1 MMTHANDVQQIMRDI
16 QSPYLVVV
24 ALYGTQG
31 HLKTAGF
38 RKIHSDL
45 WVQCHSVGLSIL
57 KGFNRREIDYFS
69 SWNRL
74 NTLSWIS

>member
-31 HLKTAGF
+31 HLKAAGF
-38 RKIHSDL
+38 RKFIQICECSVIPSV
-45 WVQCHSVGLSIL
+45 WVSQRAFTVV
-57 KGFNRREIDYFS
+57 K
-69 SWNRL
+69 
-74 NTLSWIS
+74 

>member
-38 RKIHSDL
+38 RKFSQICECSVIPSV
-45 WVQCHSVGLSIL
+45 WVS
-57 KGFNRREIDYFS
+57 
-69 SWNRL
+69 
-74 NTLSWIS
+74 

>member
-31 HLKTAGF
+31 HLKAAGF
-38 RKIHSDL
+38 RKVHSDL
-45 WVQCHSVGLSIL
+45 
-57 KGFNRREIDYFS
+57 
-69 SWNRL
+69 
-74 NTLSWIS
+74 

>member
-16 QSPYLVVV
+16 PSPYLVVV

-38 RKIHSDL
+38 RKFHSDL
-45 WVQCHSVGLSIL
+45 WVQCHSVGWLS
-57 KGFNRREIDYFS
+57 
-69 SWNRL
+69 
-74 NTLSWIS
+74 

>member
-38 RKIHSDL
+38 RNFIQICECSVIPSV
-45 WVQCHSVGLSIL
+45 WVS
-57 KGFNRREIDYFS
+57 
-69 SWNRL
+69 
-74 NTLSWIS
+74 

>member
-38 RKIHSDL
+38 PNCIQICECSVIPS
-45 WVQCHSVGLSIL
+45 VQYL
-57 KGFNRREIDYFS
+57 KGLLPS
-69 SWNRL
+69 
-74 NTLSWIS
+74 

>member
-1 MMTHANDVQQIMRDI
+1 MMTHANDVKQIMRDI
-16 QSPYLVVV
+16 PSPYLVLV
-24 ALYGTQG
+24 ALYGKKVI
-31 HLKTAGF
+31 LKTAGF
-38 RKIHSDL
+38 RKIHSDV
-45 WVQCHSVGLSIL
+45 WVQCHSVGSSIL

>member
-31 HLKTAGF
+31 HLKAAGF
-38 RKIHSDL
+38 RKFQSDL

-57 KGFNRREIDYFS
+57 KGFYRREADYFS

>member
-1 MMTHANDVQQIMRDI
+1 MMTHANDVKQIMRDI
-16 QSPYLVVV
+16 PSPYLVVV
-24 ALYGTQG
+24 ALYGTQRSFKNSR
-31 HLKTAGF
+31 LSQ
-38 RKIHSDL
+38 IHSDL

>member
-38 RKIHSDL
+38 RKLHSDL
-45 WVQCHSVGLSIL
+45 
-57 KGFNRREIDYFS
+57 
-69 SWNRL
+69 
-74 NTLSWIS
+74 